1 MRGGGGARRPGP
13 VCGLLWAASSPDPMI
28 LSRGA
33 TCPSA
38 CKALSG
44 RGYPQPSPAAP
55 RPRRGDSR
63 SLPSRGPGRPQPL
76 WPCPSS
82 RVSSRALCCVFPD
95 GVTFTGP
102 ACAAGRAPVGAEPQ
116 LRMGEAGQAHAFLPK
131 GRFFFICSKK
141 GKRCEATEV
150 ATRPLCPGRGEA
162 GRRRRGRPRTQRGQ
176 TLRKVLG
183 SARLCGFK
191 RA

>member
-1 MRGGGGARRPGP
+1 MRGGGARRPGP
-13 VCGLLWAASSPDPMI
+13 VCGLLWAASSPDSMI

-76 WPCPSS
+76 RPCPSS

-116 LRMGEAGQAHAFLPK
+116 LQAPPGPSSGWAKRARPTPSCPTAVSSSFVPKKENDVRPPRWPPAPSARGEEKQAGGGEGGRARSVAK
-131 GRFFFICSKK
+131 RCGRF
-141 GKRCEATEV
+141 
-150 ATRPLCPGRGEA
+150 
-162 GRRRRGRPRTQRGQ
+162 
-176 TLRKVLG
+176 
-183 SARLCGFK
+183 
-191 RA
+191 